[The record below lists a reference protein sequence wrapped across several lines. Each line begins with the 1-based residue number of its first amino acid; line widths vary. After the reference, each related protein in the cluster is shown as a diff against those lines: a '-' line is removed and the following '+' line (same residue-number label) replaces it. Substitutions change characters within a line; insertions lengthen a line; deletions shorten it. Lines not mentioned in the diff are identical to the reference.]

1 MGDDV
6 RALLE
11 EIRDEL
17 RALRRQVA
25 DDSKALLSQTAAAKI
40 LGIERQRL
48 GRLVAAGLV
57 RTVPGAGKRP
67 LVPREEVERLA
78 KQGLPR
84 APGTRGRPRKPPRS
98 VEAEILAIPLPGDD
112 AA

>member
-57 RTVPGAGKRP
+57 RTVPGSGKRH

-78 KQGLPR
+78 KQGIPLM
-84 APGTRGRPRKPPRS
+84 PGTRGRPRKKPRS
-98 VEAEILAIPLPGDD
+98 VEAEIMAIPID
-112 AA
+112 